1 MELTN
6 KVALVTGGT
15 KGIGA
20 ATALALA
27 EQGANVALVARHLDA
42 ESQQVRQRIEKLGR
56 TCLNTGETMAVD
68 GGLTMRIC

>member
-20 ATALALA
+20 ATAVALA
-27 EQGANVALVARHLDA
+27 EQGAHLALVARHIDA
-42 ESQQVRQRIEKLGR
+42 EAQQVR
-56 TCLNTGETMAVD
+56 
-68 GGLTMRIC
+68 